1 MNILSFNLLLAVVWA
16 SLWGEFTLFSLGAG
30 YIVGFIALWLVQPLI
45 GTSGYF
51 GRVFAWIK
59 LIVMFLYDLVVSSL
73 HVAVDVITPTHRSRP
88 GVIEM
93 PLDVKTDAGILLV
106 TNLIS
111 PTPGTLSL
119 DISPDR
125 KRLSVHVMFL
135 DDPDALCKEL
145 KTGVEQRVINAVE
158 TY

>member
-1 MNILSFNLLLAVVWA
+1 M
-16 SLWGEFTLFSLGAG
+16 
-30 YIVGFIALWLVQPLI
+30 
-45 GTSGYF
+45 
-51 GRVFAWIK
+51 
-59 LIVMFLYDLVVSSL
+59 
-73 HVAVDVITPTHRSRP
+73 
-88 GVIEM
+88 IEM

-111 PTPGTLSL
+111 LTPGTLSL

-125 KRLSVHVMFL
+125 KSLSVHVMFL

-145 KTGVEQRVINAVE
+145 KNGVEQRVINAVE